1 MNQILDG
8 IRVLEWGTAHAGPA
22 AAAMLTYLGADV
34 IKIEARSSGGGD
46 RPEGDTARAF
56 PGSELPGGRNTLH
69 EGANHSKR
77 SLSLDLSKPEGKA
90 IAYRLVEKS
99 DVFVTN
105 FRRSAVARQGMD
117 YDTLKG
123 YNPRLIY
130 LGVSAFGWEGPEG
143 DLGGYDFQGQAR
155 SGVMMAMG
163 EPDMPPLLIQYGV
176 IDHLAATMGSYGVI
190 AALLARERYGVG
202 QEVHSSLLGGAM
214 NLLYCNIL
222 QANLT
227 GSSLAKHDRKATNNP
242 LRNMYRCQDGTWL
255 TCTHQPSQRSWP
267 QFCKALG
274 IERLIEDPLYVDDLA
289 RAKNSRE
296 LIAILDGIFA
306 TKTREEWL
314 KIAAEAKLNFAPINE
329 AGDLIDDPQA
339 IANKYLVDS
348 DFPGIGPVKV
358 PGFPIQFSETPAR
371 TRGIAPL
378 PGQDTDEVL
387 MEVVG
392 LSAAEVEDLKARQ
405 IA

>member
-1 MNQILDG
+1 
-8 IRVLEWGTAHAGPA
+8 
-22 AAAMLTYLGADV
+22 
-34 IKIEARSSGGGD
+34 
-46 RPEGDTARAF
+46 
-56 PGSELPGGRNTLH
+56 
-69 EGANHSKR
+69 
-77 SLSLDLSKPEGKA
+77 
-90 IAYRLVEKS
+90 
-99 DVFVTN
+99 
-105 FRRSAVARQGMD
+105 
-117 YDTLKG
+117 
-123 YNPRLIY
+123 
-130 LGVSAFGWEGPEG
+130 
-143 DLGGYDFQGQAR
+143 
-155 SGVMMAMG
+155 
-163 EPDMPPLLIQYGV
+163 
-176 IDHLAATMGSYGVI
+176 
-190 AALLARERYGVG
+190 
-202 QEVHSSLLGGAM
+202 
-214 NLLYCNIL
+214 
-222 QANLT
+222 
-227 GSSLAKHDRKATNNP
+227 
-242 LRNMYRCQDGTWL
+242 
-255 TCTHQPSQRSWP
+255 
-267 QFCKALG
+267 
-274 IERLIEDPLYVDDLA
+274 
-289 RAKNSRE
+289 